1 MTTSHHSHPTEIGP
15 VLAGRHVH
23 DEAGGDIG
31 SVTDVLF
38 DRRGR
43 AEYLVVDP
51 GLFRRTRYVPAEGAY
66 LTDDAVVVPW
76 NKARVTRAMK
86 ASGTHVLSHR
96 ERQTL
101 ERYYGLEPEQY

>member
-1 MTTSHHSHPTEIGP
+1 M
-15 VLAGRHVH
+15 
-23 DEAGGDIG
+23 
-31 SVTDVLF
+31 
-38 DRRGR
+38 
-43 AEYLVVDP
+43 
-51 GLFRRTRYVPAEGAY
+51 PAEGAY

-86 ASGTHVLSHR
+86 ASGTHVLSRR

>member
-23 DEAGGDIG
+23 DETGGDIG

-43 AEYLVVDP
+43 AEYLPQMEMHPMPIWDTTP
-51 GLFRRTRYVPAEGAY
+51 GEPLGHLPAHLLNQLLDVG
-66 LTDDAVVVPW
+66 
-76 NKARVTRAMK
+76 
-86 ASGTHVLSHR
+86 
-96 ERQTL
+96 
-101 ERYYGLEPEQY
+101 